1 MRAQG
6 TKPASSY
13 IPGLDGIRAIAF
25 LLVFWAHG
33 TPGPVSR
40 YIPATLGVTIF
51 FFLSGFLITTLLRK
65 EVARTGTISLRD
77 FYIRRTIRILIPL
90 YIVYAMAVPF
100 AHYILHG
107 FAGNLRGA
115 LSVMFYYYNYSIF
128 LNWNALPPMGLDVV
142 WSLCVEEHF
151 YILFPLVYL
160 TMMRRRISAKRQTQ
174 FLLALCGLE
183 LVWRYVLLL
192 VLHKNDMW
200 TYAATDARFDSI
212 LWGCVLALR
221 NNPVLGDRSILPRG
235 REKLAFAAAVVGMVC
250 TLLPAG
256 HLYRFTLRYTVQ
268 AMCLYTIFSFVI
280 PHIRHWSVSWLE
292 WTPVRYI
299 GWISYILYLSHKLFL
314 EATEQWFPDR
324 LWISAPLG
332 LALAIGFASLM
343 RYSVELPLQKLRGR
357 FRRVRELDPTAA
369 DGHGLVS

>member
-1 MRAQG
+1 LHG

-13 IPGLDGIRAIAF
+13 IPGLDGIRAIAY

-33 TPGPVSR
+33 TPGPISQF
-40 YIPATLGVTIF
+40 IPATLGVTIF
-51 FFLSGFLITTLLRK
+51 FFLSGYLITTLLRK
-65 EVARTGTISLRD
+65 EVTRTGTISLRD

-90 YIVYAMAVPF
+90 YIVYAISVPF
-100 AHYILHG
+100 AHYILHT

-115 LSVMFYYYNYSIF
+115 LSVAFYYYNYSIF
-128 LNWNALPPMGLDVV
+128 LNWNCLPPIGMDVV

-151 YILFPLVYL
+151 YILFPLLYL
-160 TMMRRRISAKRQTQ
+160 IMMRRRISPQRQTQ
-174 FLLALCGLE
+174 FLLLLCGLE
-183 LVWRYVLLL
+183 LIWRFVLLL
-192 VLHKNDMW
+192 VLHKNWMW

-235 REKLAFAAAVVGMVC
+235 RETLAFAASVVVMLC
-250 TLLPAG
+250 TLMPPNQ
-256 HLYRFTLRYTVQ
+256 LYRNTLRYTVQ
-268 AMCLYTIFSFVI
+268 AICLYVMFSFII
-280 PHIRHWSVSWLE
+280 PNIRHWSVRWLE

-314 EATEQWFPDR
+314 DAMEQRFPGR

-332 LALAIGFASLM
+332 LALAIAFASLM
-343 RYSVELPLQKLRGR
+343 RYSVELPLQRLRNR
-357 FRRVRELDPTAA
+357 FRRVPELDPTAA